1 MDEGGWCC
9 MFAVYTINVEK
20 RTSVAKRFTFQI
32 CNNRV
37 DQTSSW
43 FEPGVNLSLVTQK
56 EGGVVSL
63 ACGCRKC
70 QKDTVQEDPIRVVEV
85 LS

>member
-1 MDEGGWCC
+1 M
-9 MFAVYTINVEK
+9 
-20 RTSVAKRFTFQI
+20 
-32 CNNRV
+32 NRV

-56 EGGVVSL
+56 EGVLFLL

-70 QKDTVQEDPIRVVEV
+70 QKDTVQEDPPRVVEV
-85 LS
+85 LPKVFFVTKRVGRVQSVVRNWWFDD